1 MWMGVTEFEMVA
13 FRRCVHRQFCLRVIT
28 CLFVECSQFVDR
40 LPPELV
46 AYWKLDETEGDIA
59 YDSAAV
65 NDAVAFGGGLWQS
78 EAGKV
83 NGALHLDGVD
93 DCVSTPFILNPADGP
108 FSVLAWVKGGAPG
121 QVVISQQAGI
131 NWLMTDAEGKLM
143 TGVYRALYV
152 DDTLVAEDAQPGL
165 SGSLGGLHIGCGS
178 DLAAGTFWS
187 GMIDDVRIYSR
198 AMRP

>member
-1 MWMGVTEFEMVA
+1 
-13 FRRCVHRQFCLRVIT
+13 
-28 CLFVECSQFVDR
+28 
-40 LPPELV
+40 
-46 AYWKLDETEGDIA
+46 
-59 YDSAAV
+59 
-65 NDAVAFGGGLWQS
+65 
-78 EAGKV
+78 
-83 NGALHLDGVD
+83 
-93 DCVSTPFILNPADGP
+93 LNPADGP

-143 TGVYRALYV
+143 TELRYTRGRTPQWPLLSQMVITDGEWHRVGFVWDGVYRALYV